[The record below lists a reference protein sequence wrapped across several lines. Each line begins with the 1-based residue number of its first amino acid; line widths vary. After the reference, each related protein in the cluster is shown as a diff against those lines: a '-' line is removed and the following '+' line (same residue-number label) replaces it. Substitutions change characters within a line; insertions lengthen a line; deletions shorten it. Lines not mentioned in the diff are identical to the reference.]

1 MEALGIGMPV
11 VSPML
16 IHIPD
21 LDVVDDVGVVTP
33 HLRSV
38 EDAVKFA
45 SQLLYIME
53 NLSTFKPAVA
63 LKSLRSPIPRNAFVN
78 NFNDTLENMTNH

>member
-1 MEALGIGMPV
+1 MGVTVMEALGMGVPV
-11 VSPML
+11 VSPTL

-21 LDVVDDVGVVTP
+21 LDVDDDVGVVTP

-45 SQLLYIME
+45 SQLLYAME

-63 LKSLRSPIPRNAFVN
+63 LEIVKKSYFWE
-78 NFNDTLENMTNH
+78 NFC